1 MCVCGVGEG
10 EKVGGRESWSLR
22 KEEEIRCGLLGSINQ
37 NQIWVLFSQ
46 VVDFARSGDRWMGVR
61 KETQTQKWPISG
73 SVVSTKWNFQ
83 LFCWQ
88 QNPTHCPSIHPS
100 MQPSNHH
107 VLSKD
112 PWLVFAE
119 PVLRQLKAIKIQ
131 QLTIK
136 SMTASRGPR
145 LKSSLMPMEMSLGF
159 QFWTSSA
166 TGDGIVSSQDDQAI
180 K

>member
-88 QNPTHCPSIHPS
+88 QKAFPSPPHCPPTSIH
-100 MQPSNHH
+100 Q
-107 VLSKD
+107 VLSKES
-112 PWLVFAE
+112 WLVFAE